1 MKIVV
6 ALGGNALLKRGQ
18 PLTEKNQRK
27 NIQKAVIQIS
37 RIVSNNS
44 VIITHGNGPQIGLLA
59 QQSLNQ
65 NNEQTYPLDILD
77 SQTEG
82 MIGYLIEQEL
92 NNVLGSNKDI
102 VTVLTQV
109 VVDVNDPA
117 FLHPSK
123 PIGAVLN
130 KEKAQLLA
138 EKYKWNIA
146 QDGEYFRR
154 VVPSPKPKSIL
165 ELNAIQLLI
174 EKGII
179 VICAGGGGIPVH
191 LSEDG
196 KYNGVEAVIDK
207 DHCSSLLAN
216 QLDADLLV
224 IATDV
229 NGIYLDWNTPSQRLL
244 FNVTPE
250 ELSQYS
256 FPQGSMG
263 PKVEAVCDFVQKT
276 GKRAVVGSLEDID
289 AIVAGK
295 AGTQITLEGT
305 GNTFHSSPSNEN

>member
-1 MKIVV
+1 MKIIV

-18 PLTEKNQRK
+18 PLTEENQRR

-82 MIGYLIEQEL
+82 MIGYLIEQEM

-123 PIGAVLN
+123 PIGAVLS
-130 KEKAQLLA
+130 KEQAQQLA
-138 EKYKWNIA
+138 EKYQWKVA

-154 VVPSPKPKSIL
+154 VVPSPKPKNIL
-165 ELNAIQLLI
+165 ELKPIRLLI
-174 EKGII
+174 EQGII

-196 KYNGVEAVIDK
+196 KYDGVEAVIDK
-207 DHCSSLLAN
+207 DHCSSLLAH

-229 NGIYLDWNTPSQRLL
+229 DGIYLDWNTPNQRQF
-244 FNVTPE
+244 FNVTPD
-250 ELSQYS
+250 ELSQYD
-256 FPQGSMG
+256 FPEGSMG
-263 PKVEAVCDFVQKT
+263 PKVEAACDFVKRT
-276 GKRAVVGSLEDID
+276 GKRAVIGSLESID
-289 AIVAGK
+289 SIVAGK
-295 AGTQITLEGT
+295 AGTQITLKNNGAR
-305 GNTFHSSPSNEN
+305 FHSN